1 MLDVY
6 AGRVVTATAG
16 VSDRE
21 PELRTLIR
29 VIRHSCFVI
38 VCMSPARSRFGFRCR
53 VSGCR
58 PARCAAR
65 STSSATRDFS
75 TRARVARK
83 TRNSEYGIMNQRST

>member
-16 VSDRE
+16 TKRQE
-21 PELRTLIR
+21 IR
-29 VIRHSCFVI
+29 ASVFIRHSCFVI
-38 VCMSPARSRFGFRCR
+38 VCMSPARSPFGFRCR